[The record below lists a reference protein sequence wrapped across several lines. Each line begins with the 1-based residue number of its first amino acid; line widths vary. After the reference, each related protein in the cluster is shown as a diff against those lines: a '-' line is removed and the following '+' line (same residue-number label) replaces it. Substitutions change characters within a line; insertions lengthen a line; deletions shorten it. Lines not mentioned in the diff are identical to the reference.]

1 MNKEELL
8 IEILDSLKDMQLAIM
23 ELINKIKANL

>member
-8 IEILDSLKDMQLAIM
+8 IEILDSLKDMQLTIM